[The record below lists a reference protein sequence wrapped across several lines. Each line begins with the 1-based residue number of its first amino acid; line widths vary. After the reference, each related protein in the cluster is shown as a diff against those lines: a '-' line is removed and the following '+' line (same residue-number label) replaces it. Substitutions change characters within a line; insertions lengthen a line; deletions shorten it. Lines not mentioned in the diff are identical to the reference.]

1 MVNKILPFPFLLL
14 QVQLVATQILL
25 DPDTVCRDL
34 NFCTSNNTA
43 HQRVH
48 TGFHDKQSAR
58 ILSEAPLDKGIYSA
72 SDKVASFLN
81 SSKERSGKL
90 INFVQLSDIHL
101 DPLYSEV
108 KMLAFDLG
116 YY

>member
-1 MVNKILPFPFLLL
+1 MQI
-14 QVQLVATQILL
+14 VATQILL

-48 TGFHDKQSAR
+48 TGFQDHKQSAR
-58 ILSEAPLDKGIYSA
+58 MLSEAPLAKGIYSDG
-72 SDKVASFLN
+72 DKVASFVN